1 MNEPNL
7 CDDAGEELCETAT
20 DQEPVL
26 LLTAEQ
32 LAARMNLSKR
42 TIYRLIDAGRMI
54 QPIRLGGIVRWRAAE
69 VEAWIAAGCPERLA
83 WEALLASN
91 KRF

>member
-1 MNEPNL
+1 MSEPNL
-7 CDDAGEELCETAT
+7 CDGAGEELRASAT

-32 LAARMNLSKR
+32 LAVRMNLSRR
-42 TIYRLIDAGRMI
+42 TIYRLIAAGRMI
-54 QPIRLGGIVRWRAAE
+54 HPLRLGGIVRWRAAE

-83 WEALLASN
+83 WEAILASTQ
-91 KRF
+91 